1 MKIYA
6 PLLLTCLVL
15 GFKPLLAVEAF
26 CPDGSAPNPN
36 VLFCDSFE
44 GTLAETKQKYY
55 DYSDD
60 EGEYAPVAGDA
71 VEGGKVLRTR
81 WQAGEVD
88 AGAMHLNIGRTPL
101 GSSLYPNEDFREIYW
116 RFYLKLQNDFQSFPS
131 KITRAT
137 GFAGSNWSQSMV
149 AHVWHDDNNKQF
161 IVADPVSGIENDQL
175 VTTRYN
181 DFDNFRWLGKATINT
196 PFPKG
201 EWVCIETR
209 VKLND
214 AGQSNGIFE
223 IYINDR
229 LEASKQNMDWVG
241 AWDDYAINAIMFGSY
256 WGGGSPA
263 AQERYMDA
271 LVVSKTRI
279 GCISQVRPKP
289 PTNVDVN

>member
-1 MKIYA
+1 MNLYPVTI
-6 PLLLTCLVL
+6 LLLLLL
-15 GFKPLLAVEAF
+15 GFKSLFAVEAF
-26 CPDGSAPNPN
+26 CPEGSSPSPN

-44 GTLAETKQKYY
+44 DSLAEIKQKYY

-60 EGEYAPVAGDA
+60 EGEYAPVASDA
-71 VEGGKVLRTR
+71 IEGTKVLRTR
-81 WQAGEVD
+81 WQAREVD
-88 AGAMHLNIGRTPL
+88 AGSMHLNIGRTPL

-116 RFYLKLQNDFQSFPS
+116 RFYLKLPEDFQGFPS

-149 AHVWHDDNNKQF
+149 AHVWHNENDKPLL
-161 IVADPVSGIENDQL
+161 IADPVSGIENNQL

-181 DFDNFRWLGKATINT
+181 DFDNFRWLGVATVNT

-214 AGQSNGIFE
+214 AGQSNGSFE
-223 IYINDR
+223 IYINDT

-241 AWDDYAINAIMFGSY
+241 AWDNYAVNAIMFGSY
-256 WGGGSPA
+256 WGGGSPVT
-263 AQERYMDA
+263 QERYMDA
-271 LVVSKTRI
+271 LVVSKARI

-289 PTNVDVN
+289 PKDIDVN